1 MKKPNNEN
9 KEAVKVAIAILYREG
24 KFLMQLRDDI
34 PGIIYPGCWGFFGG
48 HIEEGETPEVALKR
62 ELMEEIGYVPP
73 QVFPFIIERENK
85 VIRNIFHGELTV
97 ELKDLVL
104 GEGWDFGLV
113 SVEDIQAGS
122 CYSDKAGMRRNLGT
136 PHRKILLDF
145 ISREWGMGNGE

>member
-1 MKKPNNEN
+1 MMKKANNELVN
-9 KEAVKVAIAILYREG
+9 IAIAILYREG

-62 ELMEEIGYVPP
+62 ELEEEIGYVPP
-73 QVFPFIIERENK
+73 QVSPFIIEREGN
-85 VIRNIFHGELTV
+85 VIRNIFQGELTV

-104 GEGWDFGLV
+104 GEGWDLGLV
-113 SVEDIQAGS
+113 SVEDIQEGS
-122 CYSDKAGMRRNLGT
+122 CYSEKAGMRRNLGL

-145 ISREWGMGNGE
+145 INWNNS

>member
-1 MKKPNNEN
+1 MMMKQNSELVNI
-9 KEAVKVAIAILYREG
+9 AIAILYREG

-62 ELMEEIGYVPP
+62 ELEEEIGYVPP
-73 QVFPFIIERENK
+73 QVSPFIIEREGN

-104 GEGWDFGLV
+104 GEGWDLGLV
-113 SVEDIQAGS
+113 RVEDIQEGS
-122 CYSDKAGMRRNLGT
+122 CYSPKAGMRRNLGL

-145 ISREWGMGNGE
+145 IDWNKN